1 MREDR
6 RELAQKIAAERIGIL
21 FGLAERKAG
30 SDSALS
36 HRYVLMLKRI
46 AAHYKVGLPKN
57 IRNGIC
63 AKCNHVLVPGLNSTV
78 RVVSSKGYMA
88 YRCAG
93 CGAEKHVFYKKSAGG
108 R

>member
-6 RELAQKIAAERIGIL
+6 RELVQKVAAERIEIL
-21 FGLAERKAG
+21 FGLAEKKAG
-30 SDSALS
+30 NDSALS

-46 AAHYKVGLPKN
+46 AAHYRVGLPKN

-63 AKCNHVLVPGLNSTV
+63 AKCNQVLVPGLNSTV

-88 YRCAG
+88 YRCG
-93 CGAEKHVFYKKSAGG
+93 TCGTEKHVFYKKRARGS
-108 R
+108 